1 MQENMV
7 YAGDI
12 LIEIE
17 RAQLLEKEVDNEI
30 KTLWAECGNLTFK
43 TCLGSIGG

>member
-30 KTLWAECGNLTFK
+30 KTFWAECGNLTFK
-43 TCLGSIGG
+43 TCFGSIGE

>member
-7 YAGDI
+7 YAGNI

-30 KTLWAECGNLTFK
+30 KTL
-43 TCLGSIGG
+43 